1 MTICT
6 TFSAVFA
13 TPLLTQ
19 YLAGAYVPVD
29 AAGLAL
35 STLQVSDNAC
45 GKAIIVLLIPQKIDV
60 LKRRTPLL
68 LNLP

>member
-35 STLQVSDNAC
+35 STLQVSNNAC
-45 GKAIIVLLIPQKIDV
+45 GKAIIVFEKNFDVFPQSFF
-60 LKRRTPLL
+60 LFT
-68 LNLP
+68 